1 MDSVAW
7 NAGSEPVVGVVEAD
21 ADSSDGQRATR
32 DLDALEELAAK
43 YDGSVIT
50 GSVETV
56 RAANPSFVVALGGDS
71 LFELVQT
78 ADFPETPVLPVDCD
92 PGIERVS
99 RAALPDT
106 IRAVL
111 DGNALAHEHPVLD
124 VDIGNGEPQR
134 ALYDVTL
141 ATDEPARISEY
152 GVESRSES
160 IAQFRADGVVVAT
173 PAGSHGYANAV
184 DGPLLSPAVDA
195 VVVAPIAPFD
205 THTDRWVL
213 PDDGLSLSIERNE
226 DAVSVSADGRTLE
239 TISAD
244 RHVEIAAVE
253 SLSTLIVPDVSD
265 SEGGTKIFR

>member
-7 NAGSEPVVGVVEAD
+7 TAGSEPVVGVVD
-21 ADSSDGQRATR
+21 TNADSSDGLEGTR
-32 DLDALEELAAK
+32 DRNDLEKLAAE
-43 YDGSVIT
+43 YDGSVVA

-56 RAANPSFVVALGGDS
+56 RAANPSLVVALGDDS
-71 LFELVQT
+71 LYELVQT
-78 ADFPETPVLPVDCD
+78 VDFLEIPVLPVDCD
-92 PGIERVS
+92 AGIESVAS
-99 RAALPDT
+99 DVLSDA

-111 DGNALAHEHPVLD
+111 DGDALEDEHSILD
-124 VDIGNGEPQR
+124 VDIGGGKSKQ

-152 GVESRSES
+152 GVKARSEPV
-160 IAQFRADGVVVAT
+160 AQFRADGVVVAT

-184 DGPLLSPAVDA
+184 DGPILSSAVDA

-213 PDDGLSLSIERNE
+213 PNDSLSLSIERNE
-226 DAVSVSADGRTLE
+226 DAVSVSVDGRTLE

-244 RHVEIAAVE
+244 RRVEITAGG
-253 SLSTLIVPDVSD
+253 SLSTLVIPD
-265 SEGGTKIFR
+265 GTVLES

>member
-7 NAGSEPVVGVVEAD
+7 TAGSEPVVGIVEAGT
-21 ADSSDGQRATR
+21 DSSDGKPETR
-32 DLDALEELAAK
+32 VSDGLEDLLAE
-43 YDGSVIT
+43 YDGSVVT

-56 RAANPSFVVALGGDS
+56 RAADPSFVVAPGDDS
-71 LFELVQT
+71 LFELVQAT
-78 ADFPETPVLPVDCD
+78 VFSEGPILPVDCD
-92 PGIERVS
+92 PGIASVP
-99 RAALPDT
+99 RAALPDA

-111 DGNALAHEHPVLD
+111 DGDGLEHEHPVLD
-124 VDIGNGEPQR
+124 VDIGNGSPRR

-152 GVESRSES
+152 GVESRTRS

-173 PAGSHGYANAV
+173 AAGSHGYANAV

-213 PDDGLSLSIERNE
+213 PDGGLSLSIERNE

-244 RHVEIAAVE
+244 RRVEITADG
-253 SLSTLIVPDVSD
+253 SLSTLVLPD
-265 SEGGTKIFR
+265 ETAFEE